1 MSQEYPLLVA
11 AAMARAY
18 RNGEK
23 TQTRRQVKPQ
33 PPSEAR
39 CPQSTSLA
47 EHLAPVA
54 LLACLGL
61 QAVTASQ
68 PVLPC
73 LELVEVAAEAAELAQ
88 LVVAVETVEAM
99 ALAVVAGAV
108 LRLDLTQGLAAMV
121 HPATSK

>member
-1 MSQEYPLLVA
+1 M
-11 AAMARAY
+11 
-18 RNGEK
+18 
-23 TQTRRQVKPQ
+23 
-33 PPSEAR
+33 
-39 CPQSTSLA
+39 
-47 EHLAPVA
+47 A